1 MGDEFGEP
9 KEKMAAEAKLQW
21 DLIENKE
28 NEFNHRLFDY
38 W

>member
-1 MGDEFGEP
+1 MGEEYGEP
-9 KEKMAAEAKLQW
+9 KGKIIGEAKLQW

-28 NEFNHRLFDY
+28 NEFNHQLFDY